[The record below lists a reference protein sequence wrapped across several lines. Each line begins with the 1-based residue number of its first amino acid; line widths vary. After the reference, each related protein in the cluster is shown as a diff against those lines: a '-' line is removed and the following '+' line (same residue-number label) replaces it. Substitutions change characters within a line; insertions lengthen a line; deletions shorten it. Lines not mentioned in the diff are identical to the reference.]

1 MKQLNTGMSIKKV
14 KIKIN
19 KMTKVVEKNV
29 AEIIVLIMFLL
40 AFSSCYTINEMTMSD
55 NTRMTRCTHVSR

>member
-1 MKQLNTGMSIKKV
+1 MSIKKV

-19 KMTKVVEKNV
+19 KMAKVVEKNV